1 MGFLKTVIK
10 NIFVV
15 MMMYACSQPLVLKNM
30 SAGEDGLLM
39 YGKNQGR
46 VFYENISI
54 TEYLQPLWEAET
66 HGSQNFSSVVL
77 YGNYLFVSD
86 LSGRI
91 YVFDKTNGKQI
102 GYEKYSGSIS
112 IAPVIYK
119 LRIFFVVNDYDE
131 KFSTLY
137 QFDFISGK
145 ILGEDKINGGVNN
158 EMLLLDDGIIV
169 LTDFGEVIKYNFAC
183 MREWSVNTKTTSLS
197 TPASDGKIILF
208 GNQKGEVTGIS
219 KDDGKILFKEKIAE
233 AIEGG
238 ITIDGTTA
246 FFCDIKGKLYSFDL
260 PARKTNWVF
269 DTGSKIIS
277 SPVFDDRKIFAGNL
291 SGNIYCVEKS
301 SGKKI
306 WNTKTD
312 GVINT
317 TPLLTNSF
325 LVQPDYNKKVYM
337 INQVN
342 GEIVKTYEYER
353 RTKLTPVYSEGI
365 IYLGSDRGIIHA
377 YKTFNQN

>member
-1 MGFLKTVIK
+1 MKLLIK
-10 NIFVV
+10 NIFAALL
-15 MMMYACSQPLVLKNM
+15 MYACSQPLVLKNM
-30 SAGEDGLLM
+30 SAGENGYLM
-39 YGKNQGR
+39 YGKNPGR
-46 VFYENISI
+46 TFYENISI

-66 HGSQNFSSVVL
+66 HGSQNFSSVIL
-77 YGNYLFVSD
+77 FGNYLFVSD

-91 YVFDKTNGKQI
+91 YVFDKTNGKQV

-119 LRIFFVVNDYDE
+119 LRIFFIVNDYDE
-131 KFSTLY
+131 KFSTIY
-137 QFDFISGK
+137 QFDFITGK

-158 EMLLLDDGIIV
+158 EMLLLEDGIIV
-169 LTDFGEVIKYNFAC
+169 VTDFGEVIKYNFAC

-197 TPASDGKIILF
+197 SPASDGKIILF
-208 GNQKGEVTGIS
+208 GNQKGEVTGVS
-219 KDDGKILFKEKIAE
+219 KDDGAILFKEKVSG

-238 ITIDGTTA
+238 VTVDGGTL

-260 PARKTNWVF
+260 STRKTNWVL
-269 DTGSKIIS
+269 DTGYKIIS
-277 SPVFDDRKIFAGNL
+277 TPVFDNQKIFTGNL

-306 WNTKTD
+306 WQTKTD

-337 INQVN
+337 INQSN

-353 RTKLTPVYSEGI
+353 RTKLTPVYLEGAL
-365 IYLGSDRGIIHA
+365 YLGSDRGIVHA